1 MSSVLVTYY
10 SRTGNTKEMAEHVA
24 KGAEQAG
31 GDVKLASV
39 DRVDASE
46 LAGYDAIIVGS
57 PTYYGSMAA
66 EVKELIDKS
75 VQLHGKLTDRVGAAF
90 ASSAHVGG
98 GNETTALDLIHAFL
112 IHGMVVP
119 GIHDG
124 DHYGPVSVGEPDSRV
139 RKQCEQ
145 LGDRV
150 VELAA
155 KLAQ

>member
-10 SRTGNTKEMAEHVA
+10 SRTGNTERMAEHVA
-24 KGAEQAG
+24 EGGEEAG
-31 GDVKLASV
+31 GQVRLASV
-39 DRVDASE
+39 DKIDASE
-46 LAGYDAIIVGS
+46 LTDYDAIIVGS

-66 EVKELIDKS
+66 EVKELIDES
-75 VQLHGKLTDRVGAAF
+75 VQLHGQLSGRVGAAF

-119 GIHDG
+119 GIYDG

-139 RKQCEQ
+139 RQQCEQ
-145 LGDRV
+145 LGERV
-150 VELAA
+150 VELAT